1 MHTNRLIR
9 EKSPYLLQHAH
20 NPVDWFGWGEEA
32 FAKARGEQKP
42 IFLSIG
48 YSTCHWCHVMER
60 ESFENETI
68 AALMNAHFVP
78 IKVDR
83 EERPD
88 VDRVYMTA
96 LQAMGQSGGWPMSM
110 FLTPDLKP
118 FYGGTY
124 FPPES
129 RYGRAGFPDILQR
142 IHEIWEKEREKV
154 DQSAQGITA
163 FLQEASQAATEGE
176 LREESLNLCFEQ
188 FRRTYDPVFGG
199 FGQGPK
205 FPRPS
210 VFSFLLYYHYR
221 TGNHEALEMTEYS
234 LQKMASGGMYDQIG
248 GGFHRYSV
256 DAEWRVPHF
265 EKMLYDQAQ
274 LTVAYLDLYLVTQ
287 DPYYAGIANDVLS
300 YVQRDL
306 TGSGG
311 GFYSAEDADSQR
323 PDDPSESGEGA
334 FFVWT
339 RAEIMKLLGERDGR
353 LVCHYYGVEEDGNA
367 PFDPQH
373 EFTGRNIL
381 YVAESLSD
389 TAAAFNLSEESVKEA
404 LASARDK
411 LFATRRQR
419 PRPHLDDKILTSWN
433 GLMISAFAR
442 ASRVLR
448 NPEYLRAAE
457 RAAEFLLEN
466 LRDGSGALLRRYRDG
481 EAKFEGHLD
490 DYAFLAQGM
499 LDLYESSFNARW
511 LRTAVDFTEKML
523 ELFWDGRQGG
533 FFDTAGTDQ
542 TILVRLRELY
552 DGAEPAGNSVA
563 AMNLFRLARM
573 TEREEWTKKGEQ
585 TLRACARI
593 LGEQPVAVPQLAC
606 ALAFM
611 FSPSRQIVIAG
622 KSRDSADAIL
632 REIFSRYLPDSVL
645 VFSGEGEMSVRGVAP
660 FASALQAPGAGA
672 TAYICHNF
680 VCQLPTSDPTHVGS
694 LLDEGNPGA
703 GPAERTTA
711 TQSRRRRSDV

>member
-1 MHTNRLIR
+1 MHTNRLIH

-20 NPVDWFGWGEEA
+20 NPVDWYPWGDEA
-32 FAKARGEQKP
+32 FARARTEQKP
-42 IFLSIG
+42 VFLSVG

-60 ESFENETI
+60 ESFENENI
-68 AALMNAHFVP
+68 AALMNEHFIP

-96 LQAMGQSGGWPMSM
+96 LQAMGQNGGWPMSM

-124 FPPES
+124 FPPEA
-129 RYGRAGFPDILQR
+129 RHGRAGFPEILRR
-142 IHEIWEKEREKV
+142 IHDIWVNEREKV

-163 FLQEASQAATEGE
+163 FLQDASRAATHGE
-176 LREESLNLCFEQ
+176 LSEESLNLCFEQ
-188 FRRTYDPVFGG
+188 FRKTYDPVFGG

-210 VFSFLLYYHYR
+210 VFNYLLFYHHR
-221 TGNHEALEMTEYS
+221 TGNLEALEMTEYS

-256 DAEWRVPHF
+256 DAEWRIPHF

-274 LTVAYLDLYLVTQ
+274 LAIAYLDLHLVTQ
-287 DPYYAGIANDVLS
+287 DPYYATVASDVLA

-306 TGSGG
+306 TDPGG
-311 GFYSAEDADSQR
+311 GFYSAEDADSR
-323 PDDPSESGEGA
+323 RHEDPSESGEGA
-334 FFVWT
+334 YFVWT
-339 RAEIMKLLGERDGR
+339 KAEIVKLLGEEDGR
-353 LVCHYYGVEEDGNA
+353 LFCYYYGVEEDGNA
-367 PFDPQH
+367 SFDPQH

-389 TAAAFNLSEESVKEA
+389 TAAAFRCSEERVQET
-404 LASARDK
+404 LSAARRK
-411 LFATRRQR
+411 LFAARMER

-442 ASRVLR
+442 AYRVLQH
-448 NPEYLRAAE
+448 PHHLRAAE
-457 RAAEFLLEN
+457 RAADFLLGH
-466 LRDGSGALLRRYRDG
+466 LRDDGGNLLRRYRDG

-499 LDLYESSFNARW
+499 IDLYESSLQARW
-511 LRTAVDFTEKML
+511 LRHAVDLTEKML
-523 ELFWDGRQGG
+523 DMFWDGECGG
-533 FFDTAGTDQ
+533 FFDTAGHDQ

-563 AMNLFRLARM
+563 AMNLLRLARM
-573 TEREEWTKKGEQ
+573 TGREEWAKKAEQ
-585 TLRACARI
+585 TLQACARI
-593 LGEQPVAVPQLAC
+593 LREQPVAVPQLTSVL
-606 ALAFM
+606 ALVR
-611 FSPSRQIVIAG
+611 SPSRQIVVAG
-622 KSRDSADAIL
+622 NTRAAADPIL
-632 REIFSRYLPDSVL
+632 RVIYGRYLPDSVFL
-645 VFSGEGEMSVRGVAP
+645 FSGEGERSIRDIAP
-660 FASALQAPGAGA
+660 FAGALQAPETGA
-672 TAYICHNF
+672 TAYICQNF
-680 VCQLPTSDPTHVGS
+680 VCELPTSDPAHVAGM
-694 LLDEGNPGA
+694 LDSTSPEA
-703 GPAERTTA
+703 RGPERAAT
-711 TQSRRRRSDV
+711 TQSRRRDRQ

>member
-1 MHTNRLIR
+1 MHTNRLIH

-20 NPVDWFGWGEEA
+20 NPVDWYSWGDEA
-32 FAKARGEQKP
+32 FTKARTEQKP
-42 IFLSIG
+42 IFLSVG

-60 ESFENETI
+60 ESFENEKI
-68 AALMNAHFVP
+68 AGLINEFFVP

-96 LQAMGQSGGWPMSM
+96 LQAMGQNGGWPMSM

-129 RYGRAGFPDILQR
+129 RYGRAGFPEILQR

-176 LREESLNLCFEQ
+176 LREESLALCFEQ
-188 FRRTYDPVFGG
+188 FRKTYDPVFGG

-210 VFSFLLYYHYR
+210 MFNFLLFYHYR

-274 LTVAYLDLYLVTQ
+274 LAIAYIDLHIVTQ
-287 DPYYAGIANDVLS
+287 DPYYVSVADDVLS

-306 TGSGG
+306 TDQGG

-323 PDDPSESGEGA
+323 HDDPAEIGEGA

-339 RAEIMKLLGERDGR
+339 KTEIMRLLGEGDGR
-353 LVCHYYGVEEDGNA
+353 LFCYHYGVEEDGNA

-389 TAAAFNLSEESVKEA
+389 TAAAFHRSEESVKET
-404 LASARDK
+404 LASSRRK
-411 LFATRRQR
+411 LFTARLER

-442 ASRVLR
+442 AYRVLQ
-448 NPEYLRAAE
+448 NPEHLQAAE
-457 RAAEFLLEN
+457 RAAEFLLKN
-466 LRDGSGALLRRYRDG
+466 LRDTQGSLLRRYREG

-490 DYAFLAQGM
+490 DYAFLAQGL
-499 LDLYESSFNARW
+499 LDLYEASLQSRW
-511 LRTAVDFTEKML
+511 LRYAVELTERML
-523 ELFWDGRQGG
+523 ELFWDAGHGG
-533 FFDTAGTDQ
+533 FFDTAGHDQ

-563 AMNLFRLARM
+563 AMNLLRLARM
-573 TEREEWTKKGEQ
+573 TERDDWQKKGEQ

-593 LGEQPVAVPQLAC
+593 LQEQPVAVPQLAC

-611 FSPSRQIVIAG
+611 LSPSRQIVVA
-622 KSRDSADAIL
+622 SRARASADAIL
-632 REIFSRYLPDSVL
+632 REVYGRYLPDTVL
-645 VFSGEGEMSVRGVAP
+645 LFSGEGEYAIRDAAP
-660 FASALQAPGAGA
+660 FAGALQAPESGA
-672 TAYICHNF
+672 TGYICHNF
-680 VCQLPTSDPTHVGS
+680 VCELPTSDIAHVAR
-694 LLDEGNPGA
+694 LLERSTPDT
-703 GPAERTTA
+703 GPMERTA
-711 TQSRRRRSDV
+711 SGPSRRRERQ

>member
-20 NPVDWFGWGEEA
+20 NPVDWYPWGDEA
-32 FAKARGEQKP
+32 FAKARNEQKP
-42 IFLSIG
+42 IFLSVG

-68 AALMNAHFVP
+68 AALINEYFVP

-96 LQAMGQSGGWPMSM
+96 LQAMGQNGGWPMSM
-110 FLTPDLKP
+110 FLTPELRP

-129 RYGRAGFPDILQR
+129 RYGRAGFPEILERVHQL
-142 IHEIWEKEREKV
+142 WEREREKIN
-154 DQSAQGITA
+154 QSAHDITL
-163 FLQEASQAATEGE
+163 FLQEASQAPVAGD
-176 LREESLNLCFEQ
+176 LREESLTRCFEQ
-188 FRRTYDPVFGG
+188 IRKTYDPVFGG
-199 FGQGPK
+199 FGKGPK

-210 VFSFLLYYHYR
+210 IFNFLLTYHYR
-221 TGNHEALEMTEYS
+221 TGNQEALEMTEYS
-234 LQKMASGGMYDQIG
+234 LQKMVSGGMYDQIG

-274 LTVAYLDLYLVTQ
+274 LAIAYLDTHLVTR
-287 DPYYAGIANDVLS
+287 DPYYAAVANDILS

-306 TGSGG
+306 TDPGG
-311 GFYSAEDADSQR
+311 GFYSAEDADSRR

-339 RAEIMKLLGERDGR
+339 RAEIMKLLGEQTGS
-353 LVCHYYGVEEDGNA
+353 VFCHFYGVEEGGNA

-381 YVAESLSD
+381 YIAESLSD
-389 TAAAFNLSEESVKEA
+389 TAARFHRSEESVKEM
-404 LASARDK
+404 LAAGRQK
-411 LFATRRQR
+411 LFVARRER

-442 ASRVLR
+442 AHRGLR
-448 NPEYLRAAE
+448 NPDHLRSAE
-457 RAAEFLLEN
+457 RASQFLLAH
-466 LRDGSGALLRRYRDG
+466 LRDSKGNLLRRYRDG
-481 EAKFEGHLD
+481 EARFEGHLD
-490 DYAFLAQGM
+490 DYAFLAQGL
-499 LDLYESSFNARW
+499 LDLYESSLQARW
-511 LRTAVDFTEKML
+511 LRYAVELTERMV
-523 ELFWDGRQGG
+523 EFFWDDEHGG
-533 FFDTAGTDQ
+533 FYDTAGHDQ

-563 AMNLFRLARM
+563 AMNLLRLARM
-573 TEREEWTKKGEQ
+573 TERSEWGEKAEG
-585 TLRACARI
+585 TLRSSAR
-593 LGEQPVAVPQLAC
+593 LLLEQPVAVPQLAN
-606 ALAFM
+606 ALALQL
-611 FSPSRQIVIAG
+611 SPSRQIVVA
-622 KSRDSADAIL
+622 SRTRSSADAIL
-632 REIFSRYLPDSVL
+632 REIYDRYLPDSVL
-645 VFSGEGEMSVRGVAP
+645 LFSGEGEYAISDVVP
-660 FASALQAPGAGA
+660 FAAALQAPEVGA
-672 TAYICHNF
+672 TAYICHDF
-680 VCQLPTSDPTHVGS
+680 ICELPTSDPIRVGEMLEQNGRS
-694 LLDEGNPGA
+694 
-703 GPAERTTA
+703 ERP
-711 TQSRRRRSDV
+711 

>member
-20 NPVDWFGWGEEA
+20 NPVDWYPWGDEA
-32 FAKARGEQKP
+32 FAKARTEQKP
-42 IFLSIG
+42 IFLSVG

-60 ESFENETI
+60 ESFENENV
-68 AALMNAHFVP
+68 AALMNEHFVP

-96 LQAMGQSGGWPMSM
+96 LQAMGQNGGWPMSM

-129 RYGRAGFPDILQR
+129 RYGRTGFPEILER
-142 IHEIWEKEREKV
+142 VHEIWEKEREKV

-163 FLQEASQAATEGE
+163 FLQEASQVVAEGD
-176 LREESLNLCFEQ
+176 LREESLALCFEQ
-188 FRRTYDPVFGG
+188 FRKTYDPVFGG

-205 FPRPS
+205 FPRPAM
-210 VFSFLLYYHYR
+210 FNFLLSYHYR

-234 LQKMASGGMYDQIG
+234 LQKMASGGMYDQVG

-274 LTVAYLDLYLVTQ
+274 LAVAYLDLHLVTQ
-287 DPYYAGIANDVLS
+287 DPYYANVANDVLT
-300 YVQRDL
+300 YVRRDL
-306 TGSGG
+306 TDEGG

-323 PDDPSESGEGA
+323 PDDPAESGEGA
-334 FFVWT
+334 FYVWT
-339 RAEIMKLLGERDGR
+339 KGEIMRLLGEGDGR
-353 LVCHYYGVEEDGNA
+353 VFAYYYGVEEDGNA
-367 PFDPQH
+367 PLDPQH

-389 TAAAFNLSEESVKEA
+389 TAAAFNRSEERVQETLA
-404 LASARDK
+404 LARRK
-411 LFATRRQR
+411 LFAARKDR

-442 ASRVLR
+442 AYRVLQ
-448 NPEYLRAAE
+448 NPEHLQAAVRAG
-457 RAAEFLLEN
+457 EFLLTH
-466 LRDGSGALLRRYRDG
+466 LRGNRGNLLRRYREG
-481 EAKFEGHLD
+481 EAKFDGHLD

-499 LDLYESSFNARW
+499 IDLYESSLEARW
-511 LRTAVDFTEKML
+511 LRYAMELTEKML
-523 ELFWDGRQGG
+523 ELFWDSEHGG
-533 FFDTAGTDQ
+533 FFDTAGQDQ

-563 AMNLFRLARM
+563 ALNLLRLARM
-573 TEREEWTKKGEQ
+573 TEREEWGRKAEQ

-593 LGEQPVAVPQLAC
+593 LREQPVAVPQLAC
-606 ALAFM
+606 ALALM
-611 FSPSRQIVIAG
+611 LSPSRQIVVAG
-622 KSRDSADAIL
+622 KSRAAAGPIL
-632 REIFSRYLPDSVL
+632 REIYGRFLPDSVFL
-645 VFSGEGEMSVRGVAP
+645 YSGEGERSIRDLAP
-660 FASALQAPGAGA
+660 FAGRLLAPETGA
-672 TAYICHNF
+672 TAYICQNF
-680 VCQLPTSDPTHVGS
+680 VCELPSSDPANVAR
-694 LLDEGNPGA
+694 LLDRDSPEARTP
-703 GPAERTTA
+703 ERAA
-711 TQSRRRRSDV
+711 TMQSRRRERQ

>member
-1 MHTNRLIR
+1 MHTNKLIH

-20 NPVDWFGWGEEA
+20 NPVDWYPWGDEA
-32 FAKARGEQKP
+32 FAKARAERKP
-42 IFLSIG
+42 IFLSVG

-60 ESFENETI
+60 ESFENENI
-68 AALMNAHFVP
+68 AALMNEHFVP

-96 LQAMGQSGGWPMSM
+96 LQAMGQNGGWPMSM

-124 FPPES
+124 FPPEA
-129 RYGRAGFPDILQR
+129 RFGRAGFPEILQR
-142 IHEIWEKEREKV
+142 IHEIWENEREKV

-163 FLQEASQAATEGE
+163 FLQEASHVVAEGE
-176 LREESLNLCFEQ
+176 LREESLALCFEQ
-188 FRRTYDPVFGG
+188 LRKTYDPVFGG

-210 VFSFLLYYHYR
+210 IYTFLLFYHYR
-221 TGNHEALEMTEYS
+221 TGNHDALEMAEHS
-234 LQKMASGGMYDQIG
+234 LQKMAAGGMYDQIG

-274 LTVAYLDLYLVTQ
+274 LAIAYLDLHLVTQ
-287 DPYYAGIANDVLS
+287 DPYYAAVATDVLS

-306 TGSGG
+306 TDAGG

-334 FFVWT
+334 YFVWT
-339 RAEIMKLLGERDGR
+339 RGEIMKLLGDDDGR
-353 LVCHYYGVEEDGNA
+353 LFCYYYGVEEDGNA

-381 YVAESLSD
+381 YVAESMSD
-389 TAAAFNLSEESVKEA
+389 TAAAFHRSEESVKET
-404 LASARDK
+404 LAAARRT
-411 LFATRRQR
+411 LFAARLER

-442 ASRVLR
+442 AFRVLQ
-448 NPEYLRAAE
+448 NPEHLQAAV
-457 RAAEFLLEN
+457 RAAEFLLKH
-466 LRDGSGALLRRYRDG
+466 LRDDSGKLLRRYREN
-481 EAKFEGHLD
+481 EARFDGHLD

-499 LDLYESSFNARW
+499 LDLYESSLEARW
-511 LRTAVDFTEKML
+511 LRYAVDLTEKML
-523 ELFWDGRQGG
+523 ELFWDGERNG
-533 FFDTAGTDQ
+533 FYDTAGNDQ

-563 AMNLFRLARM
+563 ALNLLRLARM
-573 TEREEWTKKGEQ
+573 TEREDWAMKSAQ

-593 LGEQPVAVPQLAC
+593 LQEQPVAVPHLSC
-606 ALAFM
+606 ALALM
-611 FSPSRQIVIAG
+611 LSPSRQVVVA
-622 KSRDSADAIL
+622 SRQRASADALL
-632 REIFSRYLPDSVL
+632 REVYGRYLPDSVL
-645 VFSGEGEMSVRGVAP
+645 LFSGEGEYSIRDAAP
-660 FASALQAPGAGA
+660 FAGNMQAPGTGPS
-672 TAYICHNF
+672 AYICQNF
-680 VCQLPTSDPTHVGS
+680 VCALPTSDPMQVARMLEHNS
-694 LLDEGNPGA
+694 LDARPV
-703 GPAERTTA
+703 ERTIA
-711 TQSRRRRSDV
+711 GQGRRRERL